1 MLRQIEK
8 NLQDDWFFKVT
19 PIILTTQ
26 EKSTKKGHNQTFA
39 FDGSMVASLANRE
52 RIINKVD

>member
-1 MLRQIEK
+1 MIGSSNLR
-8 NLQDDWFFKVT
+8 LFSL
-19 PIILTTQ
+19 PH
-26 EKSTKKGHNQTFA
+26 KKKARKKAGNQTFA